1 LSLSN
6 ENIDLEG
13 LLEDYYE
20 IPYSIEQ
27 LKNLKNNLSPK
38 VDFKD
43 ELDSPLI
50 KAIKL
55 RFFSA

>member
-1 LSLSN
+1 LSN
-6 ENIDLEG
+6 ENIDLED